1 MGKKAFIPQ
10 PERARLIQPLL
21 RHMEGTEIQQPL
33 PPREGTW
40 PPLMPSH
47 PLTPP
52 PSSYFYAVRSYSLIL
67 ILRALIYTFE
77 NPNH

>member
-47 PLTPP
+47 PLSHPHPP
-52 PSSYFYAVRSYSLIL
+52 HISMLCAHIVSFL
-67 ILRALIYTFE
+67 F
-77 NPNH
+77 